1 MPRIF
6 RIATRKSKMAMT
18 QTERAVKLLQAAHT
32 NARFEIVS
40 MTSDGCY
47 EKYKGDLSLIGGKGA
62 FVKALE
68 LAMLA
73 NDADI
78 AMHSMKDVPTDG
90 DIPDGL
96 IIPYISEREDVRDAA
111 VCRQGESLA
120 ALKPGSKIGTSSV
133 RRAAQLKRNMPHLEI
148 VPLRGNAD
156 TRVGK
161 VDSGEVDAAILAYAG
176 LRRIGLQERVTDV
189 FEPDLLLPAVGQGS
203 VGLECRAEDQEVVDM
218 LQNIAHQESFAQVT
232 AERTMLMGLGGSCH
246 TPIAGLCTTEDE
258 KTLTLTG
265 LVSSLDGLM
274 MVRATKAGPADDP
287 EKLGQQVAQDLLSQ
301 GAREILDACEQA
313 A

>member
-1 MPRIF
+1 MSRTF

-18 QTERAVKLLQAAHT
+18 QTQRAMRLLQDAYKE
-32 NARFEIVS
+32 ARFEIIP

-73 NDADI
+73 KDADM

-90 DIPDGL
+90 DIPEGL
-96 IIPYISEREDVRDAA
+96 TIPYISEREDVRDAA
-111 VCRQGESLA
+111 VCRPGESLA
-120 ALKPGSKIGTSSV
+120 ALKPGAKIGTSSV
-133 RRAAQLKRNMPHLEI
+133 RRAAQLRRTMPHLEI

-203 VGLECRAEDQEVVDM
+203 VGLECRSEDQEVVEM
-218 LQNIAHQESFAQVT
+218 LQRINHQDSFKQLT
-232 AERTMLMGLGGSCH
+232 AERAMLMALGGSCH
-246 TPIAGLCTTEDE
+246 TPIGGLCTLESETL
-258 KTLTLTG
+258 LTLTG
-265 LVSSLDGLM
+265 MVASLDGLT
-274 MVRATKAGPADDP
+274 MVRATKSGPAEDP
-287 EKLGQQVAQDLLSQ
+287 EKLGQDVAQDLLSQ
-301 GAREILDACEQA
+301 GAGDVLAACEQA